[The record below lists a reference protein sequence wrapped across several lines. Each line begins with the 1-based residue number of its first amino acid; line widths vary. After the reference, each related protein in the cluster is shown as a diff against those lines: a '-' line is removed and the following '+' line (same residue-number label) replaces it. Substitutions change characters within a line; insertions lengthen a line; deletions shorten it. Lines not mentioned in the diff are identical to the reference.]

1 MNGIKDDSEDSL
13 VEQLYVP
20 ILHVLFMFAHGSLSL
35 LLAGEHGLCVAGWPA
50 VRKILEHHVYTVRH
64 RTEPLQ

>member
-13 VEQLYVP
+13 VEQLYVS

-35 LLAGEHGLCVAGWPA
+35 LLAVFGFMDASPDTHLRFLWHGSRA
-50 VRKILEHHVYTVRH
+50 
-64 RTEPLQ
+64 